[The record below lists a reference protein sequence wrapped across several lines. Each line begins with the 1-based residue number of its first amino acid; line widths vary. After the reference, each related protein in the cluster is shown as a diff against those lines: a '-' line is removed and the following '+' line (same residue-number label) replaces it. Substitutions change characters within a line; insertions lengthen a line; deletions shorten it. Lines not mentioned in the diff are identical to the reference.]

1 MTRVLCA
8 TAKVPYPQCRIL
20 LTWVMLLVFTGCSTT
35 RIPENA
41 PPLTRA
47 ERNLKLAR
55 QRHIPTE
62 EMAGHYLD
70 AADDA
75 LKVTGG
81 PKERAEADS
90 IYNDASAELTMRLRL
105 DDDLC
110 GHFGLLS
117 GKKVQPGDQNYAQN
131 EPCRSRR
138 SARRMLGVCDTG
150 AVNCT

>member
-1 MTRVLCA
+1 MQMVAVGADKTLKNAVLQ
-8 TAKVPYPQCRIL
+8 P
-20 LTWVMLLVFTGCSTT
+20 
-35 RIPENA
+35 
-41 PPLTRA
+41 
-47 ERNLKLAR
+47 
-55 QRHIPTE
+55 
-62 EMAGHYLD
+62 
-70 AADDA
+70 
-75 LKVTGG
+75 VT
-81 PKERAEADS
+81 
-90 IYNDASAELTMRLRL
+90 RLRL